1 MGFETFGEILEFAI
15 DKEKEA
21 VTFYKDLARQAPF
34 AGARETLEE
43 FSREERKHQVML
55 EDFGKDKEKLAGFKF
70 ERIPDLKR
78 SDYLVDVEYEK
89 SMVYPDLL
97 RLAMKREEISLK
109 LYNELIEKA
118 EKEELKKVFRML
130 SQEEAKHKLKLET
143 LYDDYMAEQG
153 D

>member
-1 MGFETFGEILEFAI
+1 MGFETLEEILEFAI
-15 DKEKEA
+15 EKEKEA
-21 VTFYKDLARQAPF
+21 VIFYMDLARQAPY

-55 EDFGKDKEKLAGFKF
+55 ENLDKDKEKLDEYKF
-70 ERIPDLKR
+70 EQIPDLKR
-78 SDYLVDVEYEK
+78 SDYMVDVEYEK

-109 LYNELIEKA
+109 LYNELIKKA
-118 EKEELKKVFRML
+118 EKEGLEKIFQML

>member
-1 MGFETFGEILEFAI
+1 MGFETFEEILEFAI

-21 VTFYKDLARQAPF
+21 VIFYQDLARQAPF
-34 AGARETLEE
+34 AGAREIFEE

-55 EDFGKDKEKLAGFKF
+55 EDFGKDKETLTEYQF
-70 ERIPDLKR
+70 EWIPDLKR

-89 SMVYPDLL
+89 SMIYPDLL
-97 RLAMKREEISLK
+97 RLAMKREEIALR
-109 LYNELIEKA
+109 LYNEFSQNSK
-118 EKEELKKVFRML
+118 KEELKKVFKML